1 MSLLAEKFS
10 YCLPTRLKVLC
21 FHSASLTSTPEF
33 LRRRSMSLKVKV
45 WGMENRGWPW
55 SLRVVPG
62 GEPGP
67 VASTLLLHSPL
78 LELPQP
84 HEWAIPRVNG
94 GDGFIHQTLT
104 ETYDVPGVQTQVKE
118 GGDEKHSL

>member
-1 MSLLAEKFS
+1 MAG
-10 YCLPTRLKVLC
+10 P
-21 FHSASLTSTPEF
+21 
-33 LRRRSMSLKVKV
+33 
-45 WGMENRGWPW
+45 GD
-55 SLRVVPG
+55 LRVVPG

-84 HEWAIPRVNG
+84 QEWAIPGVNG
-94 GDGFIHQTLT
+94 GDGFIQQTLT